1 MFEAVFLNFKD
12 KYKLCVNI
20 FFRLKNLRNNR
31 VGTLKYILGR
41 FLIVRKLRFFY
52 LTYFDNGKKI
62 MGNKKI
68 YIEDINQKKALGEIC
83 EKGVSVGLKLK
94 DETINKFSN
103 FIKESNTKEHEG
115 FGRNFD
121 IESAKEFNSFNPP
134 NPVLIIDHLSK
145 DLNLF
150 AEEVARS
157 YPLLNIAEDYLGKVK
172 KITTKVQTSL
182 IADASRKYRDDNGQ
196 TVTFH
201 YDVEGYSFLYVF
213 FYLTKCDSL
222 SGAHE
227 FIFNSHKK
235 KKLEFLFSG
244 ARKSDNLIYNSYHK
258 DACVISGEPG
268 FGFIED
274 TSCYHRALAPKK
286 SSRTCFQI
294 RYIG

>member
-1 MFEAVFLNFKD
+1 MFQAVYLNFKN
-12 KYKLCVNI
+12 KYILLINKFYL
-20 FFRLKNLRNNR
+20 LKNLRNNR

-41 FLIVRKLRFFY
+41 FLIVRKSRFFY
-52 LTYFDNGKKI
+52 LKYLDKGKKI
-62 MGNKKI
+62 MGNKN

-94 DETINKFSN
+94 EETINKFSN

-121 IESAKEFNSFNPP
+121 IESAKEFNFFNPP
-134 NPVLIIDHLSK
+134 NPVLIIDHFSK

-182 IADASRKYRDDNGQ
+182 IANASTKYRDNNGQ
-196 TVTFH
+196 TVSFH
-201 YDVEGYSFLYVF
+201 YDVEGYNFLYIF

-227 FIFNSHKK
+227 SIFYSHKK
-235 KKLEFLFSG
+235 KKLEYLFSS
-244 ARKSDNLIYNSYHK
+244 ARKSDDLIYNSYKH
-258 DACVISGEPG
+258 AFVISGEPG

-274 TSCYHRALAPKK
+274 TSCYHRALAPKN

-294 RYIG
+294 RYVS